1 LPLFVNGFAQ
11 VRPNTRRHSARIMA
25 ASIKLIRPRMPTMS
39 ELNGKVG
46 FASPAA
52 NNKSTRR
59 RHAGVELIATVALAV
74 SLVIAA
80 TAVSIGATRAQVLGA
95 VGNSRDASVALA
107 ALFGLALVGAAGMGG
122 LHAIVARNRTPRP
135 D

>member
-1 LPLFVNGFAQ
+1 M
-11 VRPNTRRHSARIMA
+11 T
-25 ASIKLIRPRMPTMS
+25 

-52 NNKSTRR
+52 NDTFIRR
-59 RHAGVELIATVALAV
+59 CHASIELIATVALAI

-80 TAVSIGATRAQVLGA
+80 TAVSIGATQAQVLDA
-95 VGNSRDASVALA
+95 VGNSRDASLALA
-107 ALFGLALVGAAGMGG
+107 AFLGLVMAGIVGMLG
-122 LHAIVARNRTPRP
+122 LTAVAARNRTARR